1 MTIYLVVAKFN
12 IFRRWTFMAY
22 LRTAMTIA
30 ATARTI
36 TTATTPQTMA
46 ITVIELSGVLSGS
59 FTVRTLT
66 GAA

>member
-1 MTIYLVVAKFN
+1 
-12 IFRRWTFMAY
+12 MAY
-22 LRTAMTIA
+22 LRAAMTTA
-30 ATARTI
+30 ATDSTT

-46 ITVIELSGVLSGS
+46 ITVIELSGALSGS